1 MSNLRYWGIFQSPHR
16 NNGEPYI
23 GDPEK
28 AINELHKK
36 EEALITYFTTR
47 KEAEDFLKTL

>member
-1 MSNLRYWGIFQSPHR
+1 MSNLQYYGIFQSPHT

-23 GDPEK
+23 GQPESS
-28 AINELHKK
+28 INALHEK

-47 KEAEDFLKTL
+47 KEAEDFLRTL